1 MRSRSAAIF
10 CIAGLILWFASAG
23 SDAQTTPSVA
33 GLPSALTWRNTPRSW
48 NVDRKNVLTI
58 SSGKKTD
65 WFVDPF
71 DGTVAKSAPILLFT
85 PGSDYVLSAQVTM
98 PFTTKWDAAALMPW
112 ATIITGPSSPLSFHQ
127 TILDGRQSGS

>member
-48 NVDRKNVLTI
+48 NVDSKNVLTI
-58 SSGKKTD
+58 SSGEKTD

-85 PGSDYVLSAQVTM
+85 PVPITCSA
-98 PFTTKWDAAALMPW
+98 P
-112 ATIITGPSSPLSFHQ
+112 
-127 TILDGRQSGS
+127 R